1 MFPLGTV
8 LYPGMVLPL
17 NVFEPRYLK
26 MVGYCLDH
34 EYEFGVVL
42 ITRGQETGGGDER
55 AKVATIS
62 RILDVAS
69 LPDGRCTLRT
79 AGVRRVRVTSWYP
92 DDPFPQAEVE
102 DWPDDP
108 YGATIRSVDPDL
120 VVAKV
125 TRLLQAS
132 GRLGR
137 DNQDPVVELGRD
149 AVAASYHAAAL
160 APIDTHDQLRLLSAE
175 GPADRWALLDEMMD
189 EQIDIFRFNHGGEA
203 I

>member
-8 LYPGMVLPL
+8 LFPGMVLPL
-17 NVFEPRYLK
+17 NIFEPRYLK

-34 EYEFGVVL
+34 DYEFGVVL

-62 RILDVAS
+62 RILDVTS
-69 LPDGRCTLRT
+69 SPDGRCTLRT
-79 AGVRRVRVTSWYP
+79 AGVRRVQVSSWYP

-102 DWPDDP
+102 DWPDDI
-108 YGATIRSVDPDL
+108 YGATIGLVDPAG
-120 VVAKV
+120 VVAKL
-125 TRLLQAS
+125 TRLLQAM

-137 DNQDPVVELGRD
+137 ENEDPIVELGHD
-149 AVAASYHAAAL
+149 TVAASYHAAAL
-160 APIDTHDQLRLLSAE
+160 APIDTHDQLRLLSAQ
-175 GPADRWALLDEMMD
+175 GPADRWALLDEMLD

>member
-8 LYPGMVLPL
+8 LFPGVVLPL
-17 NVFEPRYLK
+17 NIFEPRYLS
-26 MVGYCLDH
+26 MVGYCIDH

-55 AKVATIS
+55 AQVATLS
-62 RILDVAS
+62 RILDITS
-69 LPDGRCTLRT
+69 SPDGRCALRT
-79 AGVRRVRVTSWYP
+79 AGVRRVRVSSWYP

-102 DWPDDP
+102 DWPDDI
-108 YGATIRSVDPDL
+108 YGATIGHVEPSITL
-120 VVAKV
+120 GKV
-125 TRLLQAS
+125 TRLLQAL

-137 DNQDPVVELGRD
+137 DVEDPLVELADDPVT
-149 AVAASYHAAAL
+149 ASYHAAAL

-189 EQIDIFRFNHGGEA
+189 EQTDIFRFNHGREA